1 MANSQKEASDVSIQE
16 LDRHVI
22 KEFKLYFNLLINS
35 FNNNDL
41 SSECDYMGRLS
52 TLIATLESYHKLPET
67 LREMMRKV
75 KDIQNHIENMQE
87 IQLLNPEIKKIQE
100 TLDKMG

>member
-1 MANSQKEASDVSIQE
+1 MKESTDVSIQE
-16 LDRHVI
+16 LDRNVI

-41 SSECDYMGRLS
+41 SRECDYMGRLS
-52 TLIATLESYHKLPET
+52 TLIATLESYPKLPT
-67 LREMMRKV
+67 SLKEMMRKV

-87 IQLLNPEIKKIQE
+87 IEMLNPEIKRIQE